1 MTTTDYL
8 VDIALLLVV
17 FRQIREGRI
26 DARFVLIP
34 LGIVAFVAHN
44 YLHSIPTAG
53 NDVVLIAVMVT
64 LGAMLGIAGG
74 FATRVRFDGEHALA
88 RAGVIAV
95 TLWVL
100 GMGSRM
106 AFQLYSDHGGADA
119 ITRFSVSHHIT
130 STNAWVTAFVL
141 MAITEVATR
150 VFTIVARAYFARRS
164 AALTSSA
171 LTSSA
176 LTSEAEPA
184 GAHG

>member
-34 LGIVAFVAHN
+34 LGIVGFVGHN

-53 NDVVLIAVMVT
+53 NDLLLIAVLVAV
-64 LGAMLGIAGG
+64 GATLGIAGG
-74 FATRVRFDGEHALA
+74 FATRVRFNGEHALA
-88 RAGVIAV
+88 RAGVLAV

-106 AFQLYSDHGGADA
+106 AFQLYSDHGGAEA

-130 STNAWVTAFVL
+130 SANAWVTAFVL
-141 MAITEVATR
+141 MAVTEVATR
-150 VFTIVARAYFARRS
+150 VITIVARGYLARQT
-164 AALTSSA
+164 AAPVSTARPIGA
-171 LTSSA
+171 LV
-176 LTSEAEPA
+176 
-184 GAHG
+184 